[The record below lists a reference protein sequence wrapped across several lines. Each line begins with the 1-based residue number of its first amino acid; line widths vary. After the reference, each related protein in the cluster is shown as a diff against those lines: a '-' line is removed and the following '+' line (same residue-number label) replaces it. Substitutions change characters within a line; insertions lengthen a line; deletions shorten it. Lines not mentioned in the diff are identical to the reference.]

1 MNAQKVTKE
10 PLAPSVRFNQEV
22 NASALAE
29 AAKLAAGGELAPVK
43 IELPPEAERP
53 KYIVLEDWLKLPDRK
68 LKPGVYYCG
77 MTKGSKDN
85 PSAPYEE
92 FVCGPLHVIALT
104 HDVQSNN
111 FGRLLRFRNSLQVWR
126 DWAMPMELLR
136 GSGEE
141 LRGELLA
148 MGLELDAHRARTH
161 LSSYLQGVSPKRAIT
176 CALQV
181 GWHHESFVLPDRVY
195 GPKAAEVI
203 FQSGE
208 RGRDEFTT
216 RGTLEGWR
224 EEVSMLASGN
234 PLLLFAISAGF
245 AGPLLDKCNGESGGF
260 HLYGD
265 SSTGK
270 TTALEAAA
278 SIWGGASF
286 KRSWRATSNGMEGA
300 ATLFNDCLLAVDEIS
315 ECDPR
320 DVGQIIYALGNGKGK
335 QRASRTGAARGVS
348 RWRCVILS
356 SGERTIATA
365 MAEAGLR
372 AKAGQSIRIMDIT
385 VDRAYGLFDD
395 LKGFA
400 NGSILSETIKT
411 RVQHQHGLVGRE
423 FLERLTHDT
432 RDISEW
438 IEQLKALPEFS
449 RNVSGQE
456 KRAANRFAL
465 AALAGELATEFGLT
479 GWQEGEAVEAAA
491 MMFSVWLG
499 QRGKEGN
506 SEQHDLVQQMSG
518 FLERHGSSRFEP
530 HPNESQQIVRDR
542 AGWITHRNGEV
553 LYLLNSD
560 GLREAL
566 KGHDFKRALTK
577 LHDLG
582 LLPKDKQGKHSVLE
596 RIGGSSARVYPIAAS
611 QLARCLYGY

>member
-1 MNAQKVTKE
+1 MK
-10 PLAPSVRFNQEV
+10 PLEYNEEFDAV
-22 NASALAE
+22 AKAE

-43 IELPPEAERP
+43 IELPPETARP

-68 LKPGVYYCG
+68 LRPGVYYCG
-77 MTKGSKDN
+77 MTKKGSGDN
-85 PSAPYEE
+85 PSVPYEE
-92 FVCGPLHVIALT
+92 FVCGPMHVIAIT
-104 HDVQSNN
+104 HDDQQNN
-111 FGRLLRFRNSLQVWR
+111 FGRLLRFRNSLLVWR

-148 MGLELDAHRARTH
+148 MGLELDAHKAKTH
-161 LSSYLQGVSPKRAIT
+161 LASYLQAVTPERVIT

-181 GWHHESFVLPDRVY
+181 GWHQESFVLPDRVY

-203 FQSGE
+203 FQTGE

-234 PLLLFAISAGF
+234 PLFLFAISTGF
-245 AGPLLDKCNGESGGF
+245 AGPLLEKCNGEGGGF
-260 HLYGD
+260 HLHGD

-270 TTALEAAA
+270 TTALETAC
-278 SIWGGASF
+278 SIWGGPSF
-286 KRSWRATSNGMEGA
+286 KRSWRSTANGMEAA

-372 AKAGQSIRIMDIT
+372 AKAGQSIRVMDIP

-400 NGSILSETIKT
+400 SGSILSETIKS
-411 RVQHQHGLVGRE
+411 RVQRQHGFVGRE

-432 RDISEW
+432 RDFSEW

-456 KRAANRFAL
+456 RRAANRFAL
-465 AALAGELATEFGLT
+465 AALAGELATEYGLT

-491 MMFSVWLG
+491 MMFSLWLG

-506 SEQHDLVQQMSG
+506 SEQHDLVQKLSD

-542 AGWITHRNGEV
+542 AGWITHRSGEV

-566 KGHDFKRALTK
+566 KGHDFKRALAK
-577 LHDLG
+577 LHDVG

-596 RIGGSSARVYPIAAS
+596 RIGGSSSRVYPIAAS
-611 QLARCLYGY
+611 QLARCLYGD

>member
-1 MNAQKVTKE
+1 MK
-10 PLAPSVRFNQEV
+10 PLESNEEFDAV
-22 NASALAE
+22 AKAE
-29 AAKLAAGGELAPVK
+29 AAKLAAGEQLAQINV
-43 IELPPEAERP
+43 ELPPEAERP
-53 KYIVLEDWLKLPDRK
+53 TYIVLEDWLKLPDRK
-68 LKPGVYYCG
+68 LRPGVYYCG
-77 MTKGSKDN
+77 MTKKGSGDN
-85 PSAPYEE
+85 ALVPFEE
-92 FVCGPLHVIALT
+92 FVCGPLHVIAVT
-104 HDVQSNN
+104 HDAQINN
-111 FGRLLRFRNSLQVWR
+111 FGRLLRFRNSLGQWR

-148 MGLELDAHRARTH
+148 MGLELDAHKAKTH
-161 LSSYLQGVSPKRAIT
+161 LASYLQAVTPERVIT

-181 GWHHESFVLPDRVY
+181 GWHQESFVLPDRVY
-195 GPKAAEVI
+195 GPRAAEVI
-203 FQSGE
+203 FQTGE

-245 AGPLLDKCNGESGGF
+245 AGPLLDMCNGESGGF

-270 TTALEAAA
+270 TTALEAAC

-286 KRSWRATSNGMEGA
+286 KRSWRSTANGMEGA

-315 ECDPR
+315 ECEPR
-320 DVGQIIYALGNGKGK
+320 DVGHIIYALGNGKGK

-372 AKAGQSIRIMDIT
+372 AKAGQSIRVMDIP

-400 NGSILSETIKT
+400 SGSILSETIKS
-411 RVQHQHGLVGRE
+411 RVQRQHGFVGRD
-423 FLERLTHDT
+423 FLERLTHGKSN
-432 RDISEW
+432 ISDLFER
-438 IEQLKALPEFS
+438 LKALPEFS

-465 AALAGELATEFGLT
+465 VALAGELATEYGLT
-479 GWQEGEAVEAAA
+479 GWQAGGAVKAAA
-491 MMFSVWLG
+491 MMFSIWLE

-506 SEQHDLVQQMSG
+506 SEQHDLVQKLSD
-518 FLERHGSSRFEP
+518 FLERHGSSRLEP
-530 HPNESQQIVRDR
+530 HPNEAQQIVRDR
-542 AGWITHRNGEV
+542 AGWIAHRNGEV

-566 KGHDFKRALTK
+566 KGHDFKRALAK
-577 LHDLG
+577 LHDVG

-596 RIGGSSARVYPIAAS
+596 RIGGSSSRVYPIAAS
-611 QLARCLYGY
+611 QLARCLYGD

>member
-1 MNAQKVTKE
+1 MK
-10 PLAPSVRFNQEV
+10 PLEFNEEFD
-22 NASALAE
+22 ALAKTE
-29 AAKLAAGGELAPVK
+29 AAKLATGENLVPVK

-77 MTKGSKDN
+77 MTKGSEK
-85 PSAPYEE
+85 APPAPFEE
-92 FVCGPLHVIALT
+92 FVCGPMHVVAMT
-104 HDVQSNN
+104 HDEQQNN

-126 DWAMPMELLR
+126 DWAMPMDLLR
-136 GSGEE
+136 GSGDE
-141 LRGELLA
+141 LRGEFLA

-195 GPKAAEVI
+195 GPKADDVT
-203 FQSGE
+203 FQSGD

-260 HLYGD
+260 HLHGD

-270 TTALEAAA
+270 TTALEAAC
-278 SIWGGASF
+278 SIWGGPSF
-286 KRSWRATSNGMEGA
+286 KRSWRSTANGMEAA

-365 MAEAGLR
+365 MSEAGLR
-372 AKAGQSIRIMDIT
+372 AKAGQSLRVMDIP

-395 LKGFA
+395 LKGFE
-400 NGSILSETIKT
+400 NGSMLSETIKS
-411 RVQHQHGLVGRE
+411 RVQRHHGFVGRE

-432 RDISEW
+432 RDISKW

-449 RNVSGQE
+449 CNVSGQE

-465 AALAGELATEFGLT
+465 AAFAGELATEYDLT
-479 GWQEGEAVEAAA
+479 GWQEGEAVAAA
-491 MMFSVWLG
+491 ALMFSLWRG
-499 QRGKEGN
+499 QRGKTGN
-506 SEQHDLVQQMSG
+506 SEQPDLIKQLSD
-518 FLERHGSSRFEP
+518 FLDRHGSSRFEP
-530 HPNESQQIVRDR
+530 LPNGSHQIIRDR
-542 AGWITHRNGEV
+542 AGWITHRQDEMV
-553 LYLLNSD
+553 YLFTSE
-560 GLREAL
+560 GMHEAL
-566 KGHDFKRALTK
+566 KGHDFRRALSK
-577 LHDLG
+577 LHDAG
-582 LLPKDKQGKHSVLE
+582 LLQKDWDGKHTE
-596 RIGGSSARVYPIAAS
+596 QQRIGNVTHRVYPITAS
-611 QLARCLYGY
+611 QLARCLDGD